1 MTGTCDECHA
11 PFEKTTHTKR
21 FCSQSC
27 AMAWRK
33 RNRTKAAAVDE
44 LREWRE
50 KREARGFARDDEA
63 AAGAT
68 ART

>member
-1 MTGTCDECHA
+1 MSIATSSVDVCDECGA
-11 PFEKTTHTKR
+11 QYLKTTHTKR

-27 AMAWRK
+27 ARAWRK

-50 KREARGFARDDEA
+50 RHAKCD
-63 AAGAT
+63 
-68 ART
+68 